1 MKSLEW
7 SITAREIIHFPP
19 ERVMERW
26 FHPDRVGD
34 DEIMVEAS
42 GGSDVSVQVST
53 QDCVRVRTASFIGR
67 RRWRQDSRTE
77 THLDLDLNGLT
88 PLSGDR
94 FVASSASNIEMQS
107 PSGRM
112 RLGCVS
118 ELEFIPTDTE
128 ATEVV
133 VTHRHVLV
141 GGTWLYRQ
149 QIWKA
154 DLESKPREFR
164 DRIRICEAELQA
176 SS

>member
-7 SITAREIIHFPP
+7 SITAREIVHFPP
-19 ERVMERW
+19 KRVMKWW
-26 FHPDRVGD
+26 FHPDRVDD

-42 GGSDVSVQVST
+42 GASDASVVVST
-53 QDCVRVRTASFIGR
+53 QDDVRVRTASFISR

-77 THLDLDLNGLT
+77 THLDLNGLA
-88 PLSGDR
+88 PRSGDR

-107 PSGRM
+107 PSGRTM
-112 RLGCVS
+112 RFQCVA

-133 VTHRHVLV
+133 VTHRHVLL
-141 GGTWLYRQ
+141 GGNWLSRQ